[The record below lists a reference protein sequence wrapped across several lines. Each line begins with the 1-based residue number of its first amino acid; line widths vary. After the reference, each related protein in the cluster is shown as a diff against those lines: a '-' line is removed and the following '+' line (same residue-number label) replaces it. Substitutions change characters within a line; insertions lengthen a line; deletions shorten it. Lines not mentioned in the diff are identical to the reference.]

1 MSRRSWLL
9 FASLGLLAYGV
20 LCLLRFPIERRR
32 ALAVPRMTCAQ
43 LLQNRSVDAEYV
55 TLTDLRLCRGGFAF
69 WRDAM
74 SPGDVDVFVPAYPA
88 ALQSE
93 PASPDLRLL
102 LEVQDAEEWQ
112 RIRSGSMVE
121 LTCQVHTGSGRVAD
135 WAKEDLAAKY
145 PGLEFTN
152 LLVLT
157 VGLHEPTMAKA
168 GSLWRHGVVATST
181 GAVLLLWLLSRR
193 KRSFAAPSGPVSSE
207 PV

>member
-1 MSRRSWLL
+1 
-9 FASLGLLAYGV
+9 
-20 LCLLRFPIERRR
+20 
-32 ALAVPRMTCAQ
+32 MTCAQ

-193 KRSFAAPSGPVSSE
+193 KRSLAAPSGPVSSE